1 MCCCLVLLSLFRQAW
16 VVWRETNFSALAV
29 LLIHIIFLM
38 IEACIY
44 LVDFNIENHLSVL
57 FAIWNCLCI
66 FTHLN
71 SCMQR

>member
-1 MCCCLVLLSLFRQAW
+1 MCCCLVLLSPFLQAW

-29 LLIHIIFLM
+29 LLIHTVFLM

-57 FAIWNCLCI
+57 FAIWNCLCT

-71 SCMQR
+71 PCMQR